1 MSLSVIIIT
10 RNEANNIG
18 PCLDS
23 VSFAKER
30 IVLDYASTDDTVTIA
45 KAKGARVIETQD
57 WPGFGPQKNQA
68 LGEAQYQWVLCV
80 DADERVSPEL
90 ARAIQRVVVQGD
102 DGIYACSRRT
112 QFCGRWIKHSGW
124 APDYVCRLFPRS
136 RARFSEDKVHE
147 RLVSYEPLPTKYLS
161 GYLWHYSYPG
171 PEAYWRKLQTYSTA
185 WAEQQFSQGATSS
198 MWRAC
203 FSGVFSFV
211 RSYIFRLGLLDGAM
225 GFAVCVM
232 QAQAAFAKHFH
243 LYFLQTKRD
252 RSHALSD
259 ADI

>member
-10 RNEANNIG
+10 RNEAGNIG
-18 PCLDS
+18 HCLDS
-23 VSFAKER
+23 VSFAEEW
-30 IVLDYASTDDTVTIA
+30 IVLDYASTDETVAIA

-57 WPGFGPQKNQA
+57 WPGFGPQKNRA
-68 LGEAQYQWVLCV
+68 LSEAQCQWVLCL

-90 ARAIQRVVVQGD
+90 AEAIQRVVAQGSD
-102 DGIYACSRRT
+102 QIYAFSRRT

-124 APDYVCRLFPRS
+124 TPDYVCRLFQRS
-136 RARFSEDKVHE
+136 QARFSQDKVHE
-147 RLVSYEPLPTKYLS
+147 RLVPYEPLPTKYLS

-171 PEAYWRKLQTYSTA
+171 PEAYWRKLQTYSRA
-185 WAEQQFSQGATSS
+185 WAEQRFSQGSTSS

-203 FSGVFSFV
+203 FSGFFAFI
-211 RSYIFRLGLLDGAM
+211 RSYIFRLGVLDGAM
-225 GFAVCVM
+225 GLAVCVM

-252 RSHALSD
+252 RSYVLSD
-259 ADI
+259 IDA